1 MTKDKLKTWYS
12 TFVSI
17 LFGLVFFFLPVS
29 SLSILSKLSGG
40 TAVAPLSALPAFL
53 LVVLLVIPGFIK
65 RPLFTY
71 NFKPLFLF
79 LVIALLSTFVMFFR
93 EIPSYREASFFKNA
107 LEGFLTL
114 LMGISFYYLCAHF
127 IQSEE
132 KLKSLL
138 KWMYAGFFLLTLVS
152 IFQAFFMHT
161 PIEKYPSWLARIN
174 FFFSSSGKIYP
185 RRINGL
191 AFEPSWL
198 AHQLNLL
205 YIPVSLGF
213 ILNGYSIFKIRFFK
227 NFTIEHLIFLTGVGL
242 LFLSFSRIGWLT
254 FLVLLVYLM
263 IKGARILIGKLIERI
278 ESKRT
283 TPLKPLQKVIIQLGL
298 WLGVL
303 LIAMCIA
310 VLMAF
315 LISKLDPIRNKRLFD
330 LQVFK
335 EMGLY
340 GWANLIQIAERLIY
354 WMTGFNLFLAHPW
367 IGVGIGAVGFYF
379 ADFAPSFGYMLPEVI
394 DTLNR
399 QSFIPNAKNLWAR
412 LLAETGIIGFALF
425 VVWVYTHW
433 KMTIALEKNDTS
445 LFSRAMATIGKLFI
459 IAFVVEGFSMDTFGL
474 PYFWVAFGLLVASW
488 RMLKIDQSTK
498 KAQNPLSTT
507 IAGQPS

>member
-1 MTKDKLKTWYS
+1 MTKDKLKTRYS

-127 IQSEE
+127 IRSEE

-174 FFFSSSGKIYP
+174 FFF
-185 RRINGL
+185 
-191 AFEPSWL
+191 
-198 AHQLNLL
+198 
-205 YIPVSLGF
+205 
-213 ILNGYSIFKIRFFK
+213 
-227 NFTIEHLIFLTGVGL
+227 
-242 LFLSFSRIGWLT
+242 
-254 FLVLLVYLM
+254 
-263 IKGARILIGKLIERI
+263 
-278 ESKRT
+278 
-283 TPLKPLQKVIIQLGL
+283 
-298 WLGVL
+298 
-303 LIAMCIA
+303 
-310 VLMAF
+310 
-315 LISKLDPIRNKRLFD
+315 
-330 LQVFK
+330 
-335 EMGLY
+335 
-340 GWANLIQIAERLIY
+340 
-354 WMTGFNLFLAHPW
+354 
-367 IGVGIGAVGFYF
+367 
-379 ADFAPSFGYMLPEVI
+379 
-394 DTLNR
+394 
-399 QSFIPNAKNLWAR
+399 
-412 LLAETGIIGFALF
+412 
-425 VVWVYTHW
+425 
-433 KMTIALEKNDTS
+433 
-445 LFSRAMATIGKLFI
+445 
-459 IAFVVEGFSMDTFGL
+459 
-474 PYFWVAFGLLVASW
+474 
-488 RMLKIDQSTK
+488 
-498 KAQNPLSTT
+498 
-507 IAGQPS
+507 